1 MCNLNISVSV
11 SKYATRHYTLSGEE
25 DKGWVRR
32 EDYEEIREE
41 LSNVKEELVRRVL
54 QDSTGIYL
62 HRAIATLVHRLHS
75 ATASDK
81 SWGGGLRAML
91 GYRNPH

>member
-1 MCNLNISVSV
+1 MCNIFIAVILVSV
-11 SKYATRHYTLSGEE
+11 FVSKCVTNHYYTLPGD

-54 QDSTGIYL
+54 EDSTGI
-62 HRAIATLVHRLHS
+62 
-75 ATASDK
+75 
-81 SWGGGLRAML
+81 
-91 GYRNPH
+91 